1 MCCCFLARHRQRSR
15 ISPRLLTRAAWV
27 WSLRVCT
34 CVLTLFTYPCVF
46 KCVSLPARA
55 AYLLPHFH
63 KFFQLHT
70 SAMGCITDGFRP
82 LILLEPWPGSS
93 NHPPRSL
100 VVSSDTSLSFS
111 LSVRSVFWGFCVSE
125 YFGRHAPLSH
135 ALLCWLQPML
145 WLYSYDFCTN
155 KKHFLGLHC
164 FATLFTDRMWYD
176 LIRSD
181 RHWTPLYFC
190 SQHVRSWLLLQF

>member
-1 MCCCFLARHRQRSR
+1 MSMCFQVCVTASESSLFTASLPQILPAAHICHGLHYRRFPPAHPPWTLARKLQ
-15 ISPRLLTRAAWV
+15 
-27 WSLRVCT
+27 
-34 CVLTLFTYPCVF
+34 
-46 KCVSLPARA
+46 
-55 AYLLPHFH
+55 
-63 KFFQLHT
+63 
-70 SAMGCITDGFRP
+70 
-82 LILLEPWPGSS
+82 SS
-93 NHPPRSL
+93 PPRSL

-111 LSVRSVFWGFCVSE
+111 LSVRSVFWEFCVSE

-155 KKHFLGLHC
+155 KKHFLGLPC